1 MYNYEEEQ
9 LLKIEDGETGEIKF
23 YALIQ
28 VGGID
33 ETGKY
38 ELVLDARGPE
48 GPAQGERVYE

>member
-1 MYNYEEEQ
+1 MFNYEEEQ

-33 ETGKY
+33 DKGKY
-38 ELVLDARGPE
+38 ELVLD
-48 GPAQGERVYE
+48 GPAMGERVYE

>member
-1 MYNYEEEQ
+1 MFNYDEEQ

-33 ETGKY
+33 DTGKY
-38 ELVLDARGPE
+38 ELVLDGDNK
-48 GPAQGERVYE
+48 GEKVYVQA